1 MIFLTRPDL
10 SLLNQVNPVAFNLKF
25 VPTSEG
31 VECRFRFGWVQ
42 TPRAAG
48 EDVLVA
54 RAATVGG
61 GPEVARIAPREAAVQ
76 FTRESSRHLEPAELA
91 AELRLIDD
99 KTILGVWRV
108 PQLTPW
114 LNVSGLKDS
123 LNGYLH
129 NQQNDASF
137 RFVLKRV

>member
-1 MIFLTRPDL
+1 MVI
-10 SLLNQVNPVAFNLKF
+10 AK
-25 VPTSEG
+25 
-31 VECRFRFGWVQ
+31 
-42 TPRAAG
+42 AA
-48 EDVLVA
+48 A
-54 RAATVGG
+54 VGG

-99 KTILGVWRV
+99 KTILGTWRV